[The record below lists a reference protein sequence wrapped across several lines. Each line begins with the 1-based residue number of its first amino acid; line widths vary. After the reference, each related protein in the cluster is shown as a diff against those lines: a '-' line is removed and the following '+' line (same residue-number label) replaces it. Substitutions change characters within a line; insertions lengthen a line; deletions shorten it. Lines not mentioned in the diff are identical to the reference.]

1 MKQSPQILSRAAAA
15 RGLFLTSVFLL
26 SPIANLAQQGKLCLD
41 GFCIG
46 QTIQDAQ
53 FDRVAWITP
62 TKNLTS
68 EECRGV
74 SCQPEVAFR
83 GFSREDQLRLA
94 GAVRLT
100 YHAEIYSYSMLT
112 KDNLAALR
120 LYRYECNPSA
130 RGLWGERRFFGAYKS
145 TPGQYLTVVGL
156 RLINGELTVYR
167 LARQYPWRNQGE
179 LVSLAKEVR
188 AQYGEQVLLMKAD
201 TPDQKAIE
209 AQIDRVVAERAE
221 LEKANARFL
230 LDIRMQ
236 LKPDQWKQLQT
247 LRMNRMHGMS
257 GMGGANGRGEWG
269 HGGQRPGM
277 EEGQTVPRSGWTG
290 WSGWTIPRSQ
300 GGQPRANAAP

>member
-188 AQYGEQVLLMKAD
+188 AQYGEQVLLYDGISSNAYAD
-201 TPDQKAIE
+201 VITQHKEGWFGHSTLFNPTDPSDNA
-209 AQIDRVVAERAE
+209 AE
-221 LEKANARFL
+221 LVLIDPTTRVL
-230 LDIRMQ
+230 LEPTSMPESGEI
-236 LKPDQWKQLQT
+236 KPLSASLPSICSAPVPLQ
-247 LRMNRMHGMS
+247 
-257 GMGGANGRGEWG
+257 
-269 HGGQRPGM
+269 
-277 EEGQTVPRSGWTG
+277 
-290 WSGWTIPRSQ
+290 
-300 GGQPRANAAP
+300 